1 MSNLSSPLDLYA
13 RIEDLLGVK
22 EAAPDLYAHYLLALQ
37 EIPFGSLLDVGC
49 GSGDF
54 ILSIQNAFADV
65 AFRGIDL
72 SPQMILSARQK
83 GIDAEAIDL
92 CDDGGKY
99 GVITA
104 VFDVLN
110 YLSKSELERF
120 GKCIKNRLVDGGHFL
135 CDVNTLYG
143 FEEVAVGLFFAE
155 DDRRCVALEG
165 EFDGN
170 KYDSDFTLFEQRD
183 NGCWQRSQSHIRQ
196 YYHDD
201 LSLDNALG
209 LERVFEEPVR
219 LFGDGIDKKFIVYK
233 NSK

>member
-120 GKCIKNRLVDGGHFL
+120 GKCIKNRLVDGGYFL

-143 FEEVAVGLFFAE
+143 FEEIAVGSFIAE
-155 DDRRCVALEG
+155 DSDRFVTIDSDFENG
-165 EFDGN
+165 V
-170 KYDSDFTLFEQRD
+170 YVSDFTLFERK
-183 NGCWQRSQSHIRQ
+183 GELWRKSTGTIRQ
-196 YYHDD
+196 YYHTVE
-201 LSLDNALG
+201 AIGHATG
-209 LERVFEEPVR
+209 LKLLKKTKVNLYDANEADK
-219 LFGDGIDKKFIVYK
+219 LFLIFGA
-233 NSK
+233 